1 MQPRAY
7 LLFSAFS
14 IFVIAG
20 TVAAAAAEI
29 DAAQCTGYKPWQD
42 AFNKGDTGTVAALY
56 TSDAVE
62 VTPDGIVVGPA
73 AVKERLDQGFK
84 EGWKKDL
91 VIVATK
97 CDIEG
102 AVRWSSGSWKQT
114 SPQGSSVGGFWTAI
128 EVKDGNDW
136 KMQNLTFNQTPPP
149 PK

>member
-7 LLFSAFS
+7 LFSAFS

-20 TVAAAAAEI
+20 AVAAAAAEI
-29 DAAQCTGYKPWQD
+29 DPSQCTGYKPWED
-42 AFNKGDTGTVAALY
+42 AFNNGDTGAVAALY
-56 TSDAVE
+56 TSGAVE

-73 AVKERLDQGFK
+73 AVKERLDKGLKQ
-84 EGWKKDL
+84 GWKKDL

-128 EVKDGNDW
+128 EVKDGNAW

-149 PK
+149 QK